1 MAGGG
6 EMEEE
11 GAEAALPTWP
21 HSHSAT
27 VAS

>member
-6 EMEEE
+6 ATPAA
-11 GAEAALPTWP
+11 AEVDASPTWP